1 MTPQQQHYRKQ
12 LLRIIHRHPHYLSTK
27 AADAWS
33 EWLHLRYGIE
43 SSVDLSI
50 GELRHVLDILEGN
63 AQDGESFKPDHKGRA
78 LVKAWRHASTPTPK
92 PKNPC
97 SPKQASRIL
106 QLWQENAR
114 DTSHPAMMRF
124 IERTT
129 GTLYIDVVY
138 LSRQQASDV
147 IVAIGKL

>member
-1 MTPQQQHYRKQ
+1 MTERQQYYRKSLLQ
-12 LLRIIHRHPHYLSTK
+12 LIHRHPFCRHAK
-27 AADAWS
+27 AADAWP

-43 SSVDLSI
+43 SSADLSI

-63 AQDGESFKPDHKGRA
+63 AQDGENFIPDHKGRA
-78 LVKAWRHASTPTPK
+78 LVKAWKHAHHGSPK

-97 SPKQASRIL
+97 SPKQASRIT
-106 QLWQENAR
+106 QLWEQHAR
-114 DTSHPAMMRF
+114 DKSHPAMMRF

-129 GTLYIDVVY
+129 GTLYLDPSY
-138 LSRQQASDV
+138 LPKEKASAV